1 MSDDFDKR
9 SPPADNPDDD
19 LFAWLRDDQPEETPA
34 EPASDRLGFTGEL
47 SWRQDDEPAASPS
60 SSDEP
65 DEFAWLRGLNPN
77 PAPSMPEEP
86 PGIVKPSE
94 DPLGWLKDYQ
104 PAESQEHTEP
114 PPQTQMFESSD
125 ETPDFFAGLDLP
137 ASAPEPESD
146 PLSWLKPYSS
156 SSEIVASDDEPV
168 ETDIVPGSAVYLPE
182 SMRWLQQ
189 YAAPEPEPELEE
201 IAPEPVAAAPVPV
214 IEDEETPDWLREME
228 GLGAEVP
235 TLVEETDTGNLP
247 DDLFGDMDAKP
258 IEPEL
263 AGEADAPNQGWFDEE
278 IPAELPMPDEED
290 FLRGLP
296 TPGKAQPSSWFDET
310 EEEPFAAADEV
321 PDWLKELQ
329 PDDVVPAPSIDSLV
343 STSIP
348 QTDNLAPVL
357 DRLRG
362 STAPDHPVD
371 EPVQKADLQD
381 IDALLASYEDIQPTV
396 ADQSGQLMSADIDFE
411 QLLSDDQIQKLEQAR
426 APRAVAG
433 EDLQAEAPDWL
444 TEVGGSVGGVSAA
457 AILRK
462 QAQTERPLEELP
474 DRLQALH
481 DAGVDFTAP
490 EETTLPDIVKDLLP
504 ADVPVIA
511 PAPLRV
517 GKTLIRDDVVLSDAQ
532 RQNIAILQSLVAA
545 EDQRVGTKTSPIIDD
560 TDEPPELTDI
570 FDQEAG
576 QPVAVPVRRPRYK
589 IDRLLVALFVAL
601 AVVAPFLVR
610 ELRIGQLPPSQFRAG
625 SPGQAAFDT
634 VQQIGAGQPVLIAAE
649 YGPTGAAE
657 LDSTLETLLR
667 HLFVRGAVPVIAGGN
682 PIGLLHA
689 RNVVER
695 IAADTAFL
703 NAIGRSDRPLT
714 ANVDYVVTRYLAGEA
729 IGLRTFSQDIPAL
742 VETDLSGQPTG
753 LQVESLSDFALI
765 MVIAERAEDVRG
777 WSEQVAPLAMRPL
790 VFGVSF
796 AAAPLAEPYARV
808 NTASALPGI
817 GGLLVGYRDAYTYQ
831 VMLDAFMAGREL
843 PGSPLVGVPQPSVPE
858 ATETVEPT
866 IVLPTATVLEDTFP
880 PTEVLP
886 TTAPT
891 LEPTAQPAEPTT
903 PPTVTPIPPTP
914 LPPTAV
920 PTQTLAPSAT
930 PTQTVPQPT
939 PTQETTLPP
948 PSATSIPAS
957 PTAPPVVVVEA
968 EVIAGVTINVRQGP
982 GRTFAP
988 LAALPPGT
996 VVQVIG
1002 RNADGLWLQVRLAD
1016 EREGWVLGELLRLR
1030 EPVVDPTPTARAGLV
1045 DPNAVVALLSDS
1057 GFAGASIQ
1065 QAAEPTANPLAP
1077 QPPLPASARSTAQ
1090 PYRDERWY
1098 GMTLGLVA
1106 IIAVIAGGAVMNIL
1120 RALITRG
1127 RKQR

>member
-9 SPPADNPDDD
+9 RPPADNPDDD
-19 LFAWLRDDQPEETPA
+19 PFDWLRDDQPEETP
-34 EPASDRLGFTGEL
+34 EESEGDRLGFTGEL
-47 SWRQDDEPAASPS
+47 SWRQGDEPAASQS

-65 DEFAWLRGLNPN
+65 EEFAWLRGLDPN
-77 PAPSMPEEP
+77 AAPSMSEET

-104 PAESQEHTEP
+104 PAEAQEHTEP
-114 PPQTQMFESSD
+114 PPQTHMFESSD
-125 ETPDFFAGLDLP
+125 ETPDFFAHLDLP
-137 ASAPEPESD
+137 ASAPEPEVD

-156 SSEIVASDDEPV
+156 SSEIVSGDDEPV
-168 ETDIVPGSAVYLPE
+168 ETDIVPASAVYLPE
-182 SMRWLQQ
+182 SMQWLQQ
-189 YAAPEPEPELEE
+189 YAAPEPEPEPEE
-201 IAPEPVAAAPVPV
+201 VAPESVAAAAVPV

-235 TLVEETDTGNLP
+235 TLVEETDTGSLP
-247 DDLFGDMDAKP
+247 DDFFGDMDVQP
-258 IEPEL
+258 VEPKLE
-263 AGEADAPNQGWFDEE
+263 GEAAAPDQGWFDEE

-296 TPGKAQPSSWFDET
+296 TPGEAQPSNWFDES

-321 PDWLKELQ
+321 PDWLRELQ
-329 PDDVVPAPSIDSLV
+329 PDDVVPAPPIDSLV
-343 STSIP
+343 SASVP

-357 DRLRG
+357 DKLRG
-362 STAPDHPVD
+362 STPPDHPLD
-371 EPVQKADLQD
+371 EPVQTGDLQD
-381 IDALLASYEDIQPTV
+381 IDALLASYESIQPTV
-396 ADQSGQLMSADIDFE
+396 ADRSGQLMSADIDFE
-411 QLLSDDQIQKLEQAR
+411 HLLSDDQMQKLEQAR

-444 TEVGGSVGGVSAA
+444 AEVGGTVGGVSAA

-481 DAGVDFTAP
+481 DAGVDFAAP

-504 ADVPVIA
+504 SDVAVIA
-511 PAPLRV
+511 PAPVRV
-517 GKTLIRDDVVLSDAQ
+517 GKAIIRDDVVLSDAQ

-545 EDQRVGTKTSPIIDD
+545 EDQRAGTKISRIIED
-560 TDEPPELTDI
+560 TDEPPELTDT
-570 FDQEAG
+570 FGQEAG
-576 QPVAVPVRRPRYK
+576 QPVAAPVRRPRYK

-610 ELRIGQLPPSQFRAG
+610 ELRIGQLPPGQFRAG

-689 RNVVER
+689 QNVVER

-714 ANVDYVVTRYLAGEA
+714 VNVDYVVTRYLAGEA
-729 IGLRTFSQDIPAL
+729 IGLRAFSQDIPAL
-742 VETDLSGQPTG
+742 VQTDLNGQPTG
-753 LQVESLSDFALI
+753 LQVQSLRDFALI
-765 MVIAERAEDVRG
+765 VVIAERAEDVRG
-777 WSEQVAPLAMRPL
+777 WSEQVAPLAARPL

-831 VMLDAFMAGREL
+831 VMLDALLAGQEL
-843 PGSPLVGVPQPSVPE
+843 PGSPLEGVPQPGAPETTETVQPTVVPPTATVPE
-858 ATETVEPT
+858 AT
-866 IVLPTATVLEDTFP
+866 LP
-880 PTEVLP
+880 
-886 TTAPT
+886 PT
-891 LEPTAQPAEPTT
+891 LEPTAQPAEPTAQ
-903 PPTVTPIPPTP
+903 PTVTPIPPTP
-914 LPPTAV
+914 LPPTAIPTQTLVPTAV
-920 PTQTLAPSAT
+920 PTQTVS
-930 PTQTVPQPT
+930 QPT
-939 PTQETTLPP
+939 PTQETALPP
-948 PSATSIPAS
+948 PTATSIPAS

-982 GRTFAP
+982 GRTFPP

-1045 DPNAVVALLSDS
+1045 DPNAVVGLLSDS

-1077 QPPLPASARSTAQ
+1077 QPPLPASARGMAQ

-1106 IIAVIAGGAVMNIL
+1106 VIAVIAGGAVMNIL

-1127 RKQR
+1127 RKRR